1 MTIRVLIVDD
11 EPLARRGIRQ
21 RLRAEK
27 DVEVVGECG
36 DGATAIEAITTL
48 TPDLVFLDIQ
58 MPELGG
64 FDVIDAIGIERMP
77 AVIFVTAYDEHA
89 LRAFDVH
96 ALDYVLKPIDGER
109 FSVALQRARE
119 TLARKGDGL
128 TRQLAALLDEVGH
141 TRRYARR
148 LAIKSSGRVAL
159 VDLADVD
166 RLEAAGNY
174 VEVHAG
180 RKKHLLRETLTSL
193 ESRLDPGLFLRVSRS
208 SIVRADRIRELRP
221 MFNGDSVLVLHDGTE
236 VSASRRYRSR
246 LDAILG

>member
-1 MTIRVLIVDD
+1 MTMRVLIVDD

-27 DVEVVGECG
+27 DVDVVGECG
-36 DGATAIEAITTL
+36 DGAAAIEAIATL

-64 FDVIDAIGIERMP
+64 FDVIETIGIARMP

-109 FSVALQRARE
+109 FGIAMQRARE
-119 TLARKGDGL
+119 TLSQKSEGL
-128 TRQLAALLDEVGH
+128 TQRITDALKELGH
-141 TRRYARR
+141 VRRYAKR
-148 LAIKSSGRVAL
+148 LAIRSAGRVAL
-159 VDLADVD
+159 VDLAEVD

-193 ESRLDPGLFLRVSRS
+193 ESRLDPELFLRVSRS
-208 SIVRADRIRELRP
+208 AIVRADRIRELRP
-221 MFNGDSVLVLHDGTE
+221 MFNGDSTVVLQDGTE

-246 LDAILG
+246 LDALLS

>member
-21 RLRAEK
+21 RLRAEQ
-27 DVEVVGECG
+27 DVDVVGECG
-36 DGATAIEAITTL
+36 DGTAAIDAIATLA
-48 TPDLVFLDIQ
+48 PDLVFLDIQ

-64 FDVIDAIGIERMP
+64 FDVIETIGAARMP
-77 AVIFVTAYDEHA
+77 VVIFVTAYDEHA

-109 FSVALQRARE
+109 FGVALQRARE
-119 TLARKGDGL
+119 TLARKGDDL
-128 TRQLAALLDEVGH
+128 SQRITDALRDLGQA
-141 TRRYARR
+141 RRYLKRV
-148 LAIKSSGRVAL
+148 AIKSSGRVTL
-159 VDLADVD
+159 VDLTDVD

-180 RKKHLLRETLTSL
+180 GKKHLLRETLTSL
-193 ESRLDPGLFLRVSRS
+193 ESRLDPEVFVRVSRA

-221 MFNGDSVLVLHDGTE
+221 MFNGDSVVVLQDGAE

-246 LDAILG
+246 LDALIS